1 MSGLPAACTRYENL
15 QVRTNSGK
23 FIASIRIRG
32 AEVRREIR
40 ARGFIAR
47 FASPSN
53 HEPLVRYLDSLRF
66 RGYDREKAG
75 EKGNVNVRR
84 KKTCAAGSFPRQIDL
99 IYARASG

>member
-1 MSGLPAACTRYENL
+1 M
-15 QVRTNSGK
+15 
-23 FIASIRIRG
+23 IRG
-32 AEVRREIR
+32 EEVPREIR

-66 RGYDREKAG
+66 RGYDRQKAG

-84 KKTCAAGSFPRQIDL
+84 KKPALPVVSHGKL
-99 IYARASG
+99 I